1 MAQVGPAG
9 AGEEPAGAG
18 AATSAGAGAPP
29 PPPKS
34 VLPIME
40 PAMEPTIDEPIMPI
54 MPGPAAAGAAG
65 AAAGATGRAAGGA
78 ARAGGGARG
87 AAGAERPRDL
97 PKPIVSL
104 CRGREG
110 TSKSP

>member
-54 MPGPAAAGAAG
+54 MPGPAAAGA
-65 AAAGATGRAAGGA
+65 TGRAAGGA

-87 AAGAERPRDL
+87 AAGAERPRDF